1 MRRLTC
7 FCPPETTESLRCP
20 ERGFYTILPFTAEEE
35 PFTTEVFPLHP
46 DDTLLL
52 VEINLEKYAGA
63 PLTTQALYGIDRL
76 FERLRATGCGIIV
89 RFLYDWCGKNIL
101 TEPKRIETIL
111 GHIGQ
116 LGRVIRKNADII
128 YLLQGLF
135 VGNWG
140 EMHGSRFIRGD
151 YLKRLYAAL
160 SQATENRV
168 RTAVRTP
175 ALWHAVTGMPLLS
188 DPPQDKT
195 LPGLF
200 NDAMLGNE
208 SEYGTFSE
216 DPSLREQELQ
226 LQKRLCRL
234 VPYGGEAVGTEP
246 QSDAGR
252 AMAALARTGVSYL
265 NRSYDEN
272 TLAKWKNAV
281 VSGKGIW
288 DGMSCYDYIEAHLGY
303 RFVIRSVKL
312 RQAAL
317 SKAVSAKLLIEN
329 IGFAPI
335 YHNTAAELVFVQGE
349 REEVFPM
356 TGTVD
361 RLSPE
366 TGACCL
372 TAALGRLH
380 ERLGTGTY
388 EIFFRLK
395 SRKYNVTI
403 PTANQGSGE
412 TGCLIGRYIGS

>member
-1 MRRLTC
+1 
-7 FCPPETTESLRCP
+7 
-20 ERGFYTILPFTAEEE
+20 
-35 PFTTEVFPLHP
+35 
-46 DDTLLL
+46 
-52 VEINLEKYAGA
+52 
-63 PLTTQALYGIDRL
+63 
-76 FERLRATGCGIIV
+76 
-89 RFLYDWCGKNIL
+89 
-101 TEPKRIETIL
+101 
-111 GHIGQ
+111 
-116 LGRVIRKNADII
+116 
-128 YLLQGLF
+128 
-135 VGNWG
+135 
-140 EMHGSRFIRGD
+140 
-151 YLKRLYAAL
+151 
-160 SQATENRV
+160 
-168 RTAVRTP
+168 
-175 ALWHAVTGMPLLS
+175 
-188 DPPQDKT
+188 
-195 LPGLF
+195 
-200 NDAMLGNE
+200 
-208 SEYGTFSE
+208 
-216 DPSLREQELQ
+216 
-226 LQKRLCRL
+226 
-234 VPYGGEAVGTEP
+234 
-246 QSDAGR
+246 
-252 AMAALARTGVSYL
+252 
-265 NRSYDEN
+265 
-272 TLAKWKNAV
+272 
-281 VSGKGIW
+281 
-288 DGMSCYDYIEAHLGY
+288 MSCYDYIEAHLGY

>member
-20 ERGFYTILPFTAEEE
+20 ERGFYTILPFTAEEEPFTTEEE

-128 YLLQGLF
+128 YLLQGVF

-265 NRSYDEN
+265 NRS
-272 TLAKWKNAV
+272 
-281 VSGKGIW
+281 
-288 DGMSCYDYIEAHLGY
+288 
-303 RFVIRSVKL
+303 
-312 RQAAL
+312 
-317 SKAVSAKLLIEN
+317 
-329 IGFAPI
+329 
-335 YHNTAAELVFVQGE
+335 
-349 REEVFPM
+349 
-356 TGTVD
+356 
-361 RLSPE
+361 
-366 TGACCL
+366 
-372 TAALGRLH
+372 
-380 ERLGTGTY
+380 
-388 EIFFRLK
+388 
-395 SRKYNVTI
+395 
-403 PTANQGSGE
+403 
-412 TGCLIGRYIGS
+412 